1 MSVLVD
7 SSIWIEYFRRTRYDD
22 VVDMLI
28 EENLVITNQLILAEL
43 IPPLHMRNQ
52 KKLIALLREIKQQ
65 PVHVDWD
72 DIVKMQIICLRYGIN
87 GVGLPDLIIAQNA
100 IQGDLSLLSADK
112 HFNLLAKHIPLS
124 VYRGRFS

>member
-7 SSIWIEYFRRTRYDD
+7 SSIWIEYFRRTQYDD

-28 EENLVITNQLILAEL
+28 EENLVITNELILAEL
-43 IPPLHMRNQ
+43 IPPLHMHNQ
-52 KKLIALLREIKQQ
+52 KQLIALLKEIKQQ
-65 PVHVDWD
+65 SVHVDWD
-72 DIVKMQIICLRYGIN
+72 DIVQMQIICLRYGIN

>member
-7 SSIWIEYFRRTRYDD
+7 SSIWIEYLRRARYDD

-52 KKLIALLREIKQQ
+52 KQLIALLREIKQQ

-72 DIVKMQIICLRYGIN
+72 DIVQMQIICLRYGIN

-112 HFNLLAKHIPLS
+112 HFNLLAKHIPIS